1 LAQTGMA
8 TYSSGVFKSKC
19 VCVCIHD
26 RKVSKI
32 KTETFNLVLKKRKLS
47 LIKKNSTEKLDD
59 AIPVLKVTSY
69 IFSR

>member
-1 LAQTGMA
+1 
-8 TYSSGVFKSKC
+8 
-19 VCVCIHD
+19 VCIHD

-47 LIKKNSTEKLDD
+47 LIKKNSTAKLDD